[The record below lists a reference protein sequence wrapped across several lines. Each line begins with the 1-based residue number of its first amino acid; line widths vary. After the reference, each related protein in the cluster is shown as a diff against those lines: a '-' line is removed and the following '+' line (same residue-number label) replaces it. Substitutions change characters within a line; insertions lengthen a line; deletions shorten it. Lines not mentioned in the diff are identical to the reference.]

1 MAAASCP
8 KLGTARQYYAVAIRI
23 DVAERPRARTG
34 GLAALPIGLC
44 DTNVR
49 TFWGGMRDDC
59 DRILRQK
66 GNGQT
71 VFLIIT
77 IYSTSI
83 FQEYIRITIAQLFR
97 AAMFAER

>member
-1 MAAASCP
+1 
-8 KLGTARQYYAVAIRI
+8 
-23 DVAERPRARTG
+23 
-34 GLAALPIGLC
+34 
-44 DTNVR
+44 
-49 TFWGGMRDDC
+49 MRGDW

-66 GNGQT
+66 GNGQA

>member
-1 MAAASCP
+1 
-8 KLGTARQYYAVAIRI
+8 
-23 DVAERPRARTG
+23 
-34 GLAALPIGLC
+34 
-44 DTNVR
+44 
-49 TFWGGMRDDC
+49 MRDDC